1 MDAEALEEQ
10 ARYRSPDRPGGT
22 GDVLTLEHI
31 KPKRNG
37 RRTRCSISE
46 GEETHY
52 CDTGDHANLA
62 VAVITLALPALLR
75 RRRAH

>member
-10 ARYRSPDRPGGT
+10 ARYRSPDRP

-46 GEETHY
+46 GEEAHC

-62 VAVITLALPALLR
+62 VAVIALALPALLR